1 MNGYFY
7 VSFDS
12 KDYVPGYYYVSFD
25 SIDNT
30 PFYYSVIF
38 DSKDNALGYNCV
50 MLLRIKLMSLAIT
63 LLNFS
68 ELR

>member
-1 MNGYFY
+1 MH
-7 VSFDS
+7 
-12 KDYVPGYYYVSFD
+12 GYYYVSFD

-30 PFYYSVIF
+30 PFYYSVSF
-38 DSKDNALGYNCV
+38 VSKDNALVLIGYNCV
-50 MLLRIKLMSLAIT
+50 MLLRIKLMCLAIT

>member
-12 KDYVPGYYYVSFD
+12 KDYLHGYYYVSFD

-30 PFYYSVIF
+30 PFYYSVSF

-50 MLLRIKLMSLAIT
+50 MLLRIKLMCLAIT
-63 LLNFS
+63 RLNFS